1 MGGPLSVILTINGPG
16 NDKMKNRNLEQFPL
30 YFLNKTKRVILVVKK
45 CSDQFGEGNKMFL
58 EFNFT

>member
-1 MGGPLSVILTINGPG
+1 MGGPLSDILTLNAPG
-16 NDKMKNRNLEQFPL
+16 SDKMKNRNLEQFPL
-30 YFLNKTKRVILVVKK
+30 YFLNKTKSVILVVKK